1 MGLGSCWRRRQ
12 RKSSGPGK
20 NQVKPLPIRYWV
32 RDIRVSDDGFG
43 LAGRRYD
50 GFHREVARRQAV
62 GSKQDEVSVWIN
74 QEGRA
79 YVKGTPRVNSAG
91 ELEILDGGK
100 LIGTVRL
107 SDGALYF
114 YPVE

>member
-1 MGLGSCWRRRQ
+1 MVLGRRRDGR
-12 RKSSGPGK
+12 RKKTGSGESPAET
-20 NQVKPLPIRYWV
+20 LLIRYEV

-43 LAGRRYD
+43 LVGRRYA
-50 GFHREVARRQAV
+50 GFHREVARRQEADIT
-62 GSKQDEVSVWIN
+62 QDEVSVWTGK
-74 QEGRA
+74 EGQA
-79 YVKGTPRVNSAG
+79 YVKGSPRINEAD
-91 ELEILDGGK
+91 ELEILDGDK